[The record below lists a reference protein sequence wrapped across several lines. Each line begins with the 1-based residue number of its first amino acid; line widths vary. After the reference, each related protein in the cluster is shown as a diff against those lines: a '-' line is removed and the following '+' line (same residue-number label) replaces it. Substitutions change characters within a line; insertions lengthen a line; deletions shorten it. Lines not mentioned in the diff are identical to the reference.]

1 LPPAAAA
8 SAARAAHQ
16 QQQQQQQ
23 AAAAATAAAASAHA
37 PGSTSVMRP
46 PTMPTVASVATAAA
60 AAASSAHQ
68 QLGSASGDALSAK
81 LEKLSVADLKGL
93 MKKYNVSTDNCF
105 EKADLVAKIS
115 EAHAR
120 YTAKKEAERKEQ
132 EFENARSKAIS
143 DVAAWAKARTLP
155 TLLNELNGAKDPSN
169 ELFVAPKPT
178 SFSPVSRAYKKAII
192 KVHPDKHM
200 HDPLA
205 HVLATEKFKALN
217 EAWIKFKKLMH
228 RD

>member
-1 LPPAAAA
+1 MPTAA
-8 SAARAAHQ
+8 SVATAT
-16 QQQQQQQ
+16 
-23 AAAAATAAAASAHA
+23 AAAATAA
-37 PGSTSVMRP
+37 
-46 PTMPTVASVATAAA
+46 
-60 AAASSAHQ
+60 HQ
-68 QLGSASGDALSAK
+68 QLGSVSGDALSAK

-132 EFENARSKAIS
+132 EFENARSKAVT

-155 TLLNELNGAKDPSN
+155 ALLNELNGAKDASN